1 MKRAPFGILS
11 GFALVW
17 GIALAHG
24 ADNPMTQLRACGPVE
39 REDRLECLDKLSPA
53 LTPARP
59 AQSESSWIVSLTTS
73 PVDYAPI
80 ATGMAASREVA
91 GELPLQLSIRCRGGR
106 SEFAISGPAISG
118 RAEDYVISYS
128 AKGGPSVQVAAATP
142 VFGAGIAFKVDTGT
156 LFQSLPSEGDLVV
169 YIGSRLGPAKKA
181 TFSLL
186 GLEAVR
192 AKIAGACR
200 WPHAVAKPNS

>member
-1 MKRAPFGILS
+1 MKRAPLAILS
-11 GFALVW
+11 GLAAVG

-24 ADNPMTQLRACGPVE
+24 ADNPLAQPRACGPME
-39 REDRLECLDKLSPA
+39 REGWLECLDKLSPA
-53 LTPARP
+53 LTPASP
-59 AQSESSWIVSLTTS
+59 ARTESSWIVSLTTS

-80 ATGMAASREVA
+80 ATGTAASREVA
-91 GELPLQLSIRCRGGR
+91 GELPLQLSIRCRSGR

-128 AKGGPSVQVAAATP
+128 AKGGPPVQIAAATP
-142 VFGAGIAFKVDTGT
+142 AFGAGIAFKVDTGA

-169 YIGSRLGPAKKA
+169 YIGSRLGPAKQA

-192 AKIAGACR
+192 AKIAGACK